1 MHKTTFFFFFK
12 SEICL
17 LKITFNFGLDWGRWS
32 MTIDHWSCCWTP
44 AIHDSFSS
52 SSPWPHHA
60 WAICKTKKKHPK
72 HSISRKSLLIHIGV
86 RNYFQPNQI
95 LGAFW
100 EMAKNGQEKWPKT
113 HFLELGHQN
122 CDKKY
127 WVGGGPFFKPR
138 ISWKAV
144 CIPHYIFVI
153 LVVKYTTQEMLMKI
167 TDGHVMIQEFLN
179 WLGSTVHKVQD
190 IKLDQITE

>member
-1 MHKTTFFFFFK
+1 MVGGVVDNLGVLQPSLGFHCMFVFYWGIKDETKIWIFYVSPNRGRGVGSLNWMSLVKGTVYVESGTQWIRPPFFLLQ

-17 LKITFNFGLDWGRWS
+17 LKIPFNFGLDWGRWS

-95 LGAFW
+95 LGEFW
-100 EMAKNGQEKWPKT
+100 ENAQKWPKMAS
-113 HFLELGHQN
+113 FLLF
-122 CDKKY
+122 
-127 WVGGGPFFKPR
+127 VFFTFSLR
-138 ISWKAV
+138 S
-144 CIPHYIFVI
+144 
-153 LVVKYTTQEMLMKI
+153 L
-167 TDGHVMIQEFLN
+167 TDL
-179 WLGSTVHKVQD
+179 
-190 IKLDQITE
+190 